1 MGWLFFGSNKN
12 GAKKPL
18 AEHFNPMEQIS
29 DQITLRVNE
38 IFYSIQ
44 GESLDAGCPCVF
56 IRLSGCNLRCSY
68 CDTRYAYHQGVE
80 MSIVE
85 ILDRVDPYKS
95 NLVEITG
102 GEPLI
107 QSGTPPLIEYLLATG
122 YKVMMETNGTLDI
135 RLVDDRC
142 IKVMDIKCPSSGEAE
157 KNDLEN
163 LQRLS
168 TEDQLKFVIGD
179 RNDYEFAK
187 EIKGLLNNEFPADHV
202 LFSTIYG
209 KMTPTQLAKWII
221 EDRLQVRLQ
230 VQLHKILWP
239 ERDRGV

>member
-1 MGWLFFGSNKN
+1 
-12 GAKKPL
+12 
-18 AEHFNPMEQIS
+18 MEQIS

>member
-1 MGWLFFGSNKN
+1 
-12 GAKKPL
+12 
-18 AEHFNPMEQIS
+18 MEQIN

-44 GESLDAGCPCVF
+44 GESLYAGCPCVF

-80 MSIVE
+80 MGIVE
-85 ILDRVDPYKS
+85 ILNRVDPYKS

-107 QSGTPPLIEYLLATG
+107 QSGTPPLIEYLLVAG

-135 RLVDDRC
+135 RLADDRC
-142 IKVMDIKCPSSGEAE
+142 IKVMDIKCPSSGEVE
-157 KNDLEN
+157 KNDLKN
-163 LQRLS
+163 LQRLK

-202 LFSTIYG
+202 LFSTIYE
-209 KMTPTQLAKWII
+209 KMAPTRLAKWII

>member
-1 MGWLFFGSNKN
+1 
-12 GAKKPL
+12 
-18 AEHFNPMEQIS
+18 MEQIN

-44 GESLDAGCPCVF
+44 GESLYAGCPCVF

-80 MSIVE
+80 MGIVE
-85 ILDRVDPYKS
+85 ILNRVDPYKS

-107 QSGTPPLIEYLLATG
+107 QSGTPPLIEYLLVAG

-135 RLVDDRC
+135 RLADDRC
-142 IKVMDIKCPSSGEAE
+142 IKVMDIKCPSSGEVE
-157 KNDLEN
+157 KNDLKN
-163 LQRLS
+163 LQRLK

-209 KMTPTQLAKWII
+209 KMAPTRLAKWII

>member
-1 MGWLFFGSNKN
+1 
-12 GAKKPL
+12 
-18 AEHFNPMEQIS
+18 MEQIS
-29 DQITLRVNE
+29 DSITLRINE

-44 GESLDAGCPCVF
+44 GESLYAGCPCVF
-56 IRLSGCNLRCSY
+56 VRLSGCNLRCSY

-80 MSIVE
+80 MGIVE
-85 ILDRVDPYKS
+85 IRDQVDRYRS

-107 QSGTPPLIEYLLATG
+107 QSGTPSLIENLLSAN

-135 RLVDDRC
+135 GLVDDRC
-142 IKVMDIKCPSSGEAE
+142 IKVIDIKCPSSGEVE

-163 LQRLS
+163 LQRLNP
-168 TEDQLKFVIGD
+168 EDQLKFVIGD

-187 EIKGLLNNEFPADHV
+187 EIKSLLNNEFPAEHI
-202 LFSTIYG
+202 LFSTVYK
-209 KMTPTQLAKWII
+209 KMPPDQLAKWII

-239 ERDRGV
+239 EKERGV

>member
-1 MGWLFFGSNKN
+1 
-12 GAKKPL
+12 
-18 AEHFNPMEQIS
+18 MEQIN

-44 GESLDAGCPCVF
+44 GESLYAGCPCVF

-80 MSIVE
+80 MGIVE
-85 ILDRVDPYKS
+85 ILNRVDPYKS

-107 QSGTPPLIEYLLATG
+107 QSGTPPLIEYLLVAG

-135 RLVDDRC
+135 RLADDRC
-142 IKVMDIKCPSSGEAE
+142 IKVMDIKCPSSGEVE
-157 KNDLEN
+157 KNDLKN
-163 LQRLS
+163 LQRLK

-209 KMTPTQLAKWII
+209 KMAPTRLAKWII

-239 ERDRGV
+239 ERDRRV

>member
-1 MGWLFFGSNKN
+1 
-12 GAKKPL
+12 
-18 AEHFNPMEQIS
+18 MEQIN

-38 IFYSIQ
+38 IFCSIQ
-44 GESLDAGCPCVF
+44 GESLYAGCPCVF

-80 MSIVE
+80 MGIVE
-85 ILDRVDPYKS
+85 ILNRVDPYKS

-107 QSGTPPLIEYLLATG
+107 QSGTPPLIEYLLVAG

-135 RLVDDRC
+135 RLADDRC
-142 IKVMDIKCPSSGEAE
+142 IKVMDIKCPSSGEVE
-157 KNDLEN
+157 KNDLKN
-163 LQRLS
+163 LQRLK

-202 LFSTIYG
+202 LFSTIYE
-209 KMTPTQLAKWII
+209 KMAPIRLAKWII

-239 ERDRGV
+239 ERDRRV

>member
-1 MGWLFFGSNKN
+1 
-12 GAKKPL
+12 
-18 AEHFNPMEQIS
+18 MEQIN

-44 GESLDAGCPCVF
+44 GESLYAGCPCVF

-68 CDTRYAYHQGVE
+68 CDTHYAYHHGVE
-80 MSIVE
+80 MGIVE
-85 ILDRVDPYKS
+85 ILDRVGPYKS

-107 QSGTPPLIEYLLATG
+107 QSGTPPLIKYLLAAG

-135 RLVDDRC
+135 RLADDRC

-163 LQRLS
+163 LQRLN
-168 TEDQLKFVIGD
+168 TEDQLKFVIGN

-202 LFSTIYG
+202 LFSTVYG
-209 KMTPTQLAKWII
+209 KMALTQLAKWII

>member
-1 MGWLFFGSNKN
+1 MGWLFFGSNKK
-12 GAKKPL
+12 GAKRPL
-18 AEHFNPMEQIS
+18 SKHFNPMEQINE
-29 DQITLRVNE
+29 QITLRVNE

-44 GESLDAGCPCVF
+44 GESLYAGCPCVF

-68 CDTRYAYHQGVE
+68 CDTRYAYHHGVE
-80 MSIVE
+80 MGIVE
-85 ILDRVDPYKS
+85 ILDLVGPYKS

-107 QSGTPPLIEYLLATG
+107 QSGTPPLIEHLLAAG
-122 YKVMMETNGTLDI
+122 YKVMIETNGTLDI
-135 RLVDDRC
+135 RLADDRC

-163 LQRLS
+163 LQRLN
-168 TEDQLKFVIGD
+168 TEDQLKFVIGN

-202 LFSTIYG
+202 LFSTVYG
-209 KMTPTQLAKWII
+209 KMTPTHLAKWII

>member
-1 MGWLFFGSNKN
+1 
-12 GAKKPL
+12 
-18 AEHFNPMEQIS
+18 MEQIN

-44 GESLDAGCPCVF
+44 GESLYAGCPCVF

-80 MSIVE
+80 MGIVE
-85 ILDRVDPYKS
+85 ILNRVDPYKS

-107 QSGTPPLIEYLLATG
+107 QSGTPPLIEYLLVAG
-122 YKVMMETNGTLDI
+122 YKVLMETNGTLDI
-135 RLVDDRC
+135 RLADDRC
-142 IKVMDIKCPSSGEAE
+142 IKVMDIKCPSSGEVE
-157 KNDLEN
+157 KNDLKN
-163 LQRLS
+163 LQRLK

-209 KMTPTQLAKWII
+209 KMAPTRLAKWII